1 MDYLQIYINFNSVSV
16 ISGLEGSD
24 NERLCAMEP
33 RLRLKC
39 FSPPS
44 RIEPG
49 TSRSAGLLYGID
61 SFVGC
66 EFVLW
71 ASDLRG
77 RHDIQHFSHFQ
88 SVDIFEDVSKYE
100 SKNSHFSP
108 TIECTQIH
116 IGFVTISANA
126 SSSIG
131 LAWRIKDLIFFKKI
145 WSSSYQDVC
154 LQVVLL

>member
-1 MDYLQIYINFNSVSV
+1 MDNLQIYINFNSVSV

-33 RLRLKC
+33 RLRLKS

-71 ASDLRG
+71 ASDLTMYTIRQRG
-77 RHDIQHFSHFQ
+77 RHDIQHFSHF
-88 SVDIFEDVSKYE
+88 
-100 SKNSHFSP
+100 
-108 TIECTQIH
+108 
-116 IGFVTISANA
+116 
-126 SSSIG
+126 
-131 LAWRIKDLIFFKKI
+131 
-145 WSSSYQDVC
+145 
-154 LQVVLL
+154 